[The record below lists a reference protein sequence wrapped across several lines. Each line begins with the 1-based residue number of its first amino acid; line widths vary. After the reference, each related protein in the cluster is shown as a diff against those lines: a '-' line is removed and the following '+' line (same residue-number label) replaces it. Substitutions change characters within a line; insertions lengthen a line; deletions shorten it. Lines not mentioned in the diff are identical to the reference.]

1 MGMILRTHTHKTT
14 TSFRC
19 NVTTG
24 SVVSK
29 FSGHR
34 PHEGPVTATIWILVI
49 HLFIAII
56 IIIIMISICNDYDF
70 RIWIVHDYA
79 ICGSMIMMLIY
90 YVSSFSS

>member
-49 HLFIAII
+49 QLFIA
-56 IIIIMISICNDYDF
+56 IIIMISICNDYEF
-70 RIWIVHDYA
+70 SIWIVHDYA
-79 ICGSMIMMLIY
+79 IFGFMIIMLIY
-90 YVSSFSS
+90 YVLSSFSS